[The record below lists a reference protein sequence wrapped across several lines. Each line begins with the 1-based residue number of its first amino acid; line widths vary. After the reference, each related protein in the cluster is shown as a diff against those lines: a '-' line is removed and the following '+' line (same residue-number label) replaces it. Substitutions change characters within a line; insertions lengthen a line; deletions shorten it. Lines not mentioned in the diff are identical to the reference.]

1 MEVQFN
7 QTEGSVTYVV
17 MARSSSGDLVQISGE
32 IDQSEDVQ
40 RVQLSGL
47 EEGTVY
53 NVTVAVRGVDQENI
67 GQAASEPSE
76 AVTFTTGKRLLSF

>member
-32 IDQSEDVQ
+32 IDKSEDLQ

-53 NVTVAVRGVDQENI
+53 NVTVAVRGIDQENI

-76 AVTFTTGKRLLSF
+76 VVTFTTGKLL

>member
-76 AVTFTTGKRLLSF
+76 AVTFTTGERF

>member
-7 QTEGSVTYVV
+7 HTEGSVTYVV
-17 MARSSSGDLVQISGE
+17 MARSSSGDVVQISGE

-76 AVTFTTGKRLLSF
+76 AVTFTTG